1 MASDDETDSIK
12 DFIVQDEPEKVITIH
27 DGETES
33 VILRKIENIEDE
45 DFESEDDVST
55 EDESEESDEEEEEED
70 LPSDTEENAKHLV
83 EIIRKEA
90 EPLISSLNT
99 TVIGGRTLRNREA
112 IKPAKDVYWETYGK
126 KEFETLLAKEDK
138 KERIATIKQWKKEFA
153 ESHPEVEYKQ
163 FTKQSTH
170 EEVIE
175 EYKRL
180 AHLFDIPSS
189 DDEDSSE
196 ASVDSDDSEGED
208 ESEEEEDEDDDEE
221 DESEEDDEEESDEE
235 RSAKKQK
242 L

>member
-1 MASDDETDSIK
+1 MSSDDETDSIK
-12 DFIVQDEPEKVITIH
+12 DFIVQDEPERVITIH
-27 DGETES
+27 DGESES
-33 VILRKIENIEDE
+33 VIMRKIETLEDE
-45 DFESEDDVST
+45 DFESEEDVST
-55 EDESEESDEEEEEED
+55 EDESEEESEEEEEED
-70 LPSDTEENAKHLV
+70 LPSDTEENAKNLL

-90 EPLISSLNT
+90 EPMISSLNT
-99 TVIGGRTLRNREA
+99 SVINGRALRNRET
-112 IKPAKDVYWETYGK
+112 IKPAKDVYWEKYGK

-153 ESHPEVEYKQ
+153 VSHPDVEYKQ

-196 ASVDSDDSEGED
+196 ASVDSDDSDGEEESDDETED
-208 ESEEEEDEDDDEE
+208 ESEEESEDTEE
-221 DESEEDDEEESDEE
+221 ESEEEP
-235 RSAKKQK
+235 SAKKQK

>member
-1 MASDDETDSIK
+1 MSSDDETDSIK
-12 DFIVQDEPEKVITIH
+12 DFIVQDEPERVITIH
-27 DGETES
+27 DGESES
-33 VILRKIENIEDE
+33 VIMRKIETLEDE
-45 DFESEDDVST
+45 DFESEEDVST
-55 EDESEESDEEEEEED
+55 EDESEEESEEEEEED
-70 LPSDTEENAKHLV
+70 LPSDTEENAKNLL

-90 EPLISSLNT
+90 EPMISSLNT
-99 TVIGGRTLRNREA
+99 SVINGRALRNRET
-112 IKPAKDVYWETYGK
+112 IKPAKDVYWEKYGK

-153 ESHPEVEYKQ
+153 VSHPDVEYKQ

-196 ASVDSDDSEGED
+196 ASVDSDDSDGEE
-208 ESEEEEDEDDDEE
+208 ESEEESEDETEE
-221 DESEEDDEEESDEE
+221 DTEEESEEEP
-235 RSAKKQK
+235 SAKKQK